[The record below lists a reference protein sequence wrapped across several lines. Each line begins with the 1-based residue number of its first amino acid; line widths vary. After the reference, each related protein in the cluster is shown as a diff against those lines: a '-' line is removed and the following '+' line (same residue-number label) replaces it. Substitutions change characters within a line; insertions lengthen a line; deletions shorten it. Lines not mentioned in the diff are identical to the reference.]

1 MSMMEQSG
9 VDSCVLMRHSL
20 QNTILDSIMK
30 IRKVLPPAKQDLADL
45 AEDEDGMPP
54 AKQDLADLA
63 EDEEEFA
70 SGRQSTE
77 GDIRDV
83 STSSAKETSVGHAIP
98 APLTSAATLGDMNGN
113 QNDQDTDH
121 AAEASDAGGKLSQAP
136 SADVDADADA
146 KTVEDGFAAD
156 DAGDVERTLK
166 AEAAAAEVQEL
177 NATLSAVAGSDV
189 NGHVDTEVGRVE
201 PLHVT
206 AELVHLEPI
215 ENGEVI
221 RQGKLPGGDC

>member
-1 MSMMEQSG
+1 
-9 VDSCVLMRHSL
+9 
-20 QNTILDSIMK
+20 MK
-30 IRKVLPPAKQDLADL
+30 IWPPAKQDLADL
-45 AEDEDGMPP
+45 AEDQDGMSP
-54 AKQDLADLA
+54 AKQDLADLV

-70 SGRQSTE
+70 SGRRSTE
-77 GDIRDV
+77 GDFRDV
-83 STSSAKETSVGHAIP
+83 STSSAKETSLGHAIP

-113 QNDQDTDH
+113 QIDQDTDH
-121 AAEASDAGGKLSQAP
+121 AVEASDAGGKLSQAP
-136 SADVDADADA
+136 SADVDADANA
-146 KTVEDGFAAD
+146 KTVEDGFAAAAD

-177 NATLSAVAGSDV
+177 NATLSAVVGSDV
-189 NGHVDTEVGRVE
+189 NGHVDMEVGRVE
-201 PLHVT
+201 PLVVT